1 MERCTKRTELPY
13 SFCAHSCTNTLH
25 PWGPNLHGIHFNTK
39 SSFTESQKTE
49 EKNQDRC
56 TKIQGAQERTG
67 GKIQSYWRHERRC
80 YESKG
85 KWKAFC
91 NLCVI
96 LYSLSFSIKI
106 VLTFKCRK
114 GKRRKNSSERLRRSN
129 CNLFTFWQLMKT
141 ASTDCVSCHFIFAK
155 WKSAHKSSP
164 SVSSSMVLCKLKRPH
179 TLTENCVKLIKQKC
193 QPAEWPCSGYN
204 NLIFYAVY
212 YNSDSHFH
220 F

>member
-67 GKIQSYWRHERRC
+67 GKIQSYWRYERRC

-85 KWKAFC
+85 KWKTFC

-106 VLTFKCRK
+106 VLTFIIFTAKNAEK
-114 GKRRKNSSERLRRSN
+114 GRGEKTPANGSGEATAICLPSDNWWRLRVQTVYPVISFLQSE
-129 CNLFTFWQLMKT
+129 NLHTNLLLLFLLLWYY
-141 ASTDCVSCHFIFAK
+141 VS
-155 WKSAHKSSP
+155 
-164 SVSSSMVLCKLKRPH
+164 
-179 TLTENCVKLIKQKC
+179 
-193 QPAEWPCSGYN
+193 
-204 NLIFYAVY
+204 
-212 YNSDSHFH
+212 
-220 F
+220 